1 MREFP
6 YECLGWLLF
15 KWIKFHLNSNNATK
29 NACKAGKKRET
40 TYLVCW
46 RTRFL
51 QSSIVCLV
59 CCSLVSLFFLIC
71 FASVS
76 LLSLSSVLFS
86 FLTVTKGWRKETPF
100 VLPCYLRR
108 LLPSLSL
115 LFSFPCPLSFSL
127 FCLPLAFFSPL
138 RSCEDFHSL
147 SQSKRWTP
155 VLCVFLFFSFSLRFF
170 CSYSASLLF
179 FVSSCLRFF
188 SHTLPFFFSPL
199 FVPMKTF
206 TVEKM
211 NPCSLCF
218 FFLLFFS
225 WFFLLVF
232 CLSCSFFP
240 PVCVS
245 FPLLFLSFFLPLA
258 RSLEGLIYSLTYLYL
273 EKIQCI
279 NSRMQ
284 IPTDLQ

>member
-1 MREFP
+1 
-6 YECLGWLLF
+6 
-15 KWIKFHLNSNNATK
+15 
-29 NACKAGKKRET
+29 
-40 TYLVCW
+40 
-46 RTRFL
+46 
-51 QSSIVCLV
+51 
-59 CCSLVSLFFLIC
+59 
-71 FASVS
+71 
-76 LLSLSSVLFS
+76 
-86 FLTVTKGWRKETPF
+86 
-100 VLPCYLRR
+100 
-108 LLPSLSL
+108 
-115 LFSFPCPLSFSL
+115 
-127 FCLPLAFFSPL
+127 
-138 RSCEDFHSL
+138 
-147 SQSKRWTP
+147 
-155 VLCVFLFFSFSLRFF
+155 
-170 CSYSASLLF
+170 LF

-225 WFFLLVF
+225 SFFLLVF

-273 EKIQCI
+273 EKIQCT

-284 IPTDLQ
+284 IPADLQ